1 MSEKIVVP
9 EFDICRQFV
18 NQMKRNI
25 SSKFFDF
32 YSLTNHVSDEK
43 FNIYIA
49 YNPDLFDIDA
59 LVVCITEAA
68 KSSDLL
74 RYHWKVHRPLVHKRD
89 NLKFTDDDF
98 TKISFLF
105 Q

>member
-9 EFDICRQFV
+9 EFDICHQFV
-18 NQMKRNI
+18 KQMKRNI
-25 SSKFFDF
+25 SNF
-32 YSLTNHVSDEK
+32 YRLTNHVSDEK

-49 YNPDLFDIDA
+49 YNAALFDIDD
-59 LVVCITEAA
+59 LIVYITEAA
-68 KSSDLL
+68 KSIDLL
-74 RYHWKVHRPLVHKRD
+74 RYQWKVHRPLVHKRD